1 MQLFVESRGKIK
13 GAYFPLEMTMP
24 EDATLAM
31 LKNGIAL
38 LVPSLPIVRQR
49 LTDAQKRPLLG
60 DDKRLID
67 LGLENNARL
76 TVKDLG
82 PQISWRT
89 VFLVEYAGPMLI
101 HPIIYYMAPL
111 VWAHF
116 GYQFDM
122 SLVQKMVFVLVLL
135 HFVKREFESLFVH
148 RFSNAT
154 MPAFNIVKNSG
165 HYWLLS
171 GVVLAGGV
179 YSPSLGA
186 EAVKGTIRDNVVYLA
201 GCALLWLIAELGNL
215 QSHLILMNLR
225 PKGTRVR
232 QIPRGQLFEL
242 VSCPNY
248 FFEVL
253 AWLAITLMTLSLS
266 ALIFLVVSTVQMSLW
281 AIKKH
286 KNYRKEFGEQYPRQ
300 RKALVP
306 FLF

>member
-13 GAYFPLEMTMP
+13 GAYFPLEMSMP

-31 LKNGIAL
+31 LKNGIAQ

-89 VFLVEYAGPMLI
+89 VFLVEYAGPLLI

-116 GYQFDM
+116 GYQFEM
-122 SLVQKMVFVLVLL
+122 SLVQKMVFVLVLV
-135 HFVKREFESLFVH
+135 HFAKREFESLFVH

-179 YSPSLGA
+179 YSPSLSA
-186 EAVKGTIRDNVVYLA
+186 EAVKGSIRDNVVYLA
-201 GCALLWLIAELGNL
+201 GCALLWLVAELGNL

-232 QIPRGQLFEL
+232 QIPRGALFEL

-253 AWLAITLMTLSLS
+253 AWLSITLMTLSLS
-266 ALIFLVVSTVQMSLW
+266 ALIFLVVSTVQMTLW

-300 RKALVP
+300 RKILVP

>member
-1 MQLFVESRGKIK
+1 MQLFVENRGKIK
-13 GAYFPLEMTMP
+13 GAYFPLEMNMP
-24 EDATLAM
+24 DDATLGM
-31 LKNGIAL
+31 LKNGIAH

-49 LTDAQKRPLLG
+49 LTDEQKRPLVG
-60 DDKRLID
+60 DEKRLTD
-67 LGLENNARL
+67 LGIENNARL

-82 PQISWRT
+82 PQINWRT
-89 VFLVEYAGPMLI
+89 VFIVEYAGPLLI
-101 HPIIYYMAPL
+101 HPIIYCLAPI

-122 SLVQKMVFVLVLL
+122 SFVQQLVLVLVML
-135 HFVKREFESLFVH
+135 HFAKREFESVFVH

-171 GVVLAGGV
+171 GVLLAGGV
-179 YSPSLGA
+179 YSPSLGTK
-186 EAVKGTIRDNVVYLA
+186 AVQGSIRDNLVYLGA
-201 GCALLWLIAELGNL
+201 CLLLWVIAELGNL

-225 PKGTRVR
+225 PKGTRIR
-232 QIPRGQLFEL
+232 QIPRGALFEL

-248 FFEVL
+248 FFESL

-266 ALIFLVVSTVQMSLW
+266 ALIFLVVSTVQMALW

-286 KNYRKEFGEQYPRQ
+286 KNYRKEFAEQYPRQ
-300 RKALVP
+300 RKIMFP
-306 FLF
+306 FVF